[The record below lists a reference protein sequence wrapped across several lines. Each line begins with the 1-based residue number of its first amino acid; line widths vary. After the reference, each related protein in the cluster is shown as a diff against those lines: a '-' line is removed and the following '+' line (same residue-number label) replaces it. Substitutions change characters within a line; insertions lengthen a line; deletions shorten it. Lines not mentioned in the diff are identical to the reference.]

1 MIHNGVMAFP
11 IILQLIHDLFSRRF
25 FLYLLAYEPEQ
36 EITGS
41 MILISPGDIN
51 QFVDQL
57 WYIALVFVNML
68 EYLQRISPACR
79 NHVDLADRNIAATI
93 HISALTWAL
102 NASDK
107 FLLKIII
114 LSLFKNVEVLSVH
127 EISLCKYK

>member
-41 MILISPGDIN
+41 MILISLGDIN

-93 HISALTWAL
+93 QGEIGR
-102 NASDK
+102 ASCRER
-107 FLLKIII
+107 
-114 LSLFKNVEVLSVH
+114 V
-127 EISLCKYK
+127 